1 MTSFKFLPTY
11 HHDQVILC
19 YMILTVESLSLR
31 ICQLTIKVFV
41 LICIYEILEES
52 VILSNQVTVSFS
64 SCIFSRH
71 CLNSLIHHA
80 ELRALDKLSQNV
92 TDPSGRGLR
101 RGP

>member
-19 YMILTVESLSLR
+19 YTILTVESLSLR

-41 LICIYEILEES
+41 LVCIYEILEES
-52 VILSNQVTVSFS
+52 VILSNQVTDSFS
-64 SCIFSRH
+64 SCIFSR
-71 CLNSLIHHA
+71 LNSLIHHA
-80 ELRALDKLSQNV
+80 ELRALDKLSRNV
-92 TDPSGRGLR
+92 ADPSGRSLR